1 MNDRDRG
8 GERPVSL
15 LANPLS
21 LFGGWLAGVALLVIL
36 FMMGVE
42 ATSTDHN
49 PYTGIITFVVLPA
62 VMVFGLIVAGFG
74 AWRERRRRKREG
86 AAGAHWPVLDFN
98 QTAQRRTL
106 ALVSTAVVLFLG
118 LSAFGS
124 FKAYEYTES
133 NAFCG
138 TVCHEA
144 MEPEYTAYQ
153 NSPHARVHCVD
164 CHIGPGAEWF
174 VRSKLSGA
182 YQIYAV
188 LADKVPRPIHTP
200 IKNLRPSSDTCE
212 TCHWPEQ
219 FFGNTYVTRDYYLSD
234 DENSHMRLVMML
246 RVGGGD
252 GREGPL
258 EGIHYHMN
266 IANKIEYIPADDR
279 RQRIDW
285 VRVTRPDGSTN
296 TYVSEEANF
305 DPDTIPEGE
314 LRTMDCIDCHNRPS
328 HRYLPPTVAVNS
340 AISHGEISR
349 ELRGVKGLA
358 VRLLEDEYETREE
371 ALAAIEAGMREAYA
385 HEGMDHEVERAIT
398 KVQTIYRQNYF
409 PAMKTSWKAFPDN
422 IGHLWAPGCFRC
434 HGGQH
439 KDERGETIS
448 RDCTVCHVLLAEET
462 TEGAQLVSLRGV
474 EYQHPED
481 IDLAWMEMNCTECH
495 AP

>member
-1 MNDRDRG
+1 MTERG
-8 GERPVSL
+8 RSTERHISS
-15 LANPLS
+15 LANPIS
-21 LFGGWLAGVALLVIL
+21 LFGAWLAGIAFLVIL
-36 FMMGVE
+36 FMMGIDL
-42 ATSTDHN
+42 TSEEPN
-49 PYTGIITFVVLPA
+49 PYTGIITFVALPA
-62 VMVFGLIVAGFG
+62 VMVFGLIITAIG
-74 AWRERRRRKREG
+74 AWREKRRRKREG
-86 AAGAHWPVLDFN
+86 EAGAHWPVIDFN
-98 QTAQRRTL
+98 SGAQRRTMVVVSA
-106 ALVSTAVVLFLG
+106 ALVLFAG

-133 NAFCG
+133 NEFCG
-138 TVCHEA
+138 TMCHQV

-182 YQIYAV
+182 YQVYAV

-200 IKNLRPSSDTCE
+200 IKSLRPSSDTCE
-212 TCHWPEQ
+212 NCHWPEK

-234 DENSHMRLVMML
+234 DENSHMRLDMML

-279 RQRIDW
+279 RQQIDW
-285 VRVTRPDGSTN
+285 VRVTRPDGTTN
-296 TYVSEEANF
+296 TYVSEDADFETG
-305 DPDTIPEGE
+305 TIPEGE

-328 HRYLPPTVAVNS
+328 HRYLPPNVSVNS
-340 AISHGEISR
+340 AITHGDISR
-349 ELRGVKGLA
+349 DLRGVKGFA
-358 VRLLEDEYETREE
+358 VSLLEGEYETTEE
-371 ALAAIEAGMREAYA
+371 AVAAIEAGFLEEYEAD
-385 HEGMDHEVERAIT
+385 GMDVEVTRAIAA
-398 KVQTIYRQNYF
+398 VQQIYRENYF
-409 PAMKTSWKAFPDN
+409 PAMKTNWKHFPDN

-434 HGGQH
+434 HDGLH
-439 KDERGETIS
+439 ADERGETIS
-448 RDCTVCHVLLAEET
+448 RDCNVCHVLLAEET
-462 TEGAQLVSLRGV
+462 VEGAELVSLRGV

-481 IDLAWMEMNCTECH
+481 IDLAWQEMSCTECH